1 MDKLTQQEE
10 DLMQAIWSIGEANIK
25 TYLDTM
31 QTPPPY
37 TTLASTIK
45 NLDKKGYVTNKKIGN
60 TYLYKATITE
70 EKYKKTHVQ
79 GFINNYFDNSY
90 KNLVSFFA
98 KEKKLSVKDLKE
110 IINQIEK
117 GI

>member
-1 MDKLTQQEE
+1 MEKLSEQEE
-10 DLMQAIWSIGEANIK
+10 ELMQAVWSIGEANLK
-25 TYLDTM
+25 AYLEALEN
-31 QTPPPY
+31 PPPY

-45 NLDKKGYVTNKKIGN
+45 NLEKKGYVTSKKFGN
-60 TYLYKATITE
+60 NYLYKPAIAE

-98 KEKKLSVKDLKE
+98 KENK
-110 IINQIEK
+110 
-117 GI
+117 